1 MLKHFYSY
9 HVEIDSLVLEIE
21 SLEIEDHEKKNLIS
35 LAESHVH
42 HAVIDSILSSLKKEE
57 KQEFLKL
64 LNSKNQEK
72 IWKFLRDKI
81 KDVEEKI
88 EKTASEVKNQLL
100 KDITETKA

>member
-1 MLKHFYSY
+1 M
-9 HVEIDSLVLEIE
+9 EIE

>member
-1 MLKHFYSY
+1 
-9 HVEIDSLVLEIE
+9 
-21 SLEIEDHEKKNLIS
+21 LEIEDHEKKNLIS